1 MNIKALPFS
10 LMYLLIV
17 ACNQNSDE
25 NEDVVCTLS
34 LEPGIIISV
43 EDANTRQSIAGSST
57 AFLTDGTYQET
68 VEPQNAAAVYLAGAF
83 ERAGTYTVRV
93 HHDGYQDW
101 SVSDVEVE
109 QGKCHVVTDELA
121 ASLIPIQ

>member
-10 LMYLLIV
+10 LIYLLIV
-17 ACNQNSDE
+17 ACHHSDE
-25 NEDVVCTLS
+25 DEDVVCTQS

-43 EDANTRQSIAGSST
+43 EDANTQQSIAGSST
-57 AFLTDGTYQET
+57 ALLTDGTYQEA
-68 VEPQNAAAVYLAGAF
+68 VAPPNAAAVYLEGAF
-83 ERAGTYTVRV
+83 ERAGTYTVKV

-109 QGKCHVVTDELA
+109 QGKCHVVTNELA
-121 ASLIPIQ
+121 ASLIPVQ